1 MNFSSK
7 SIPYSESEI
16 VECSNAGPVHSAQSS
31 SVVLLW
37 IWYASCVLSCSK
49 IFFAKLDKVC
59 TLIRRIRQNL

>member
-1 MNFSSK
+1 MNFSYK

-16 VECSNAGPVHSAQSS
+16 VECSNAVTVHSARSS
-31 SVVLLW
+31 SAVLLW

-59 TLIRRIRQNL
+59 TPIRWPLQNL